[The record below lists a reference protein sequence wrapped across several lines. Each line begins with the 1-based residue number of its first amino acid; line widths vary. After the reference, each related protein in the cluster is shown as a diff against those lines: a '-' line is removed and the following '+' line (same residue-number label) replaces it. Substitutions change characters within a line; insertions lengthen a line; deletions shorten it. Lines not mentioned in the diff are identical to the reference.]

1 MPHYANHVQ
10 LFGDNKPSKCTFTT
24 DPDLQEWD
32 YGAYEGM
39 LTKDIRK
46 QKPDWSIWDDG

>member
-1 MPHYANHVQ
+1 M
-10 LFGDNKPSKCTFTT
+10 TT
-24 DPDLQEWD
+24 EAEVAEWD

-46 QKPDWSIWDDG
+46 NKPDWEIWTDG